1 MKNRIITMESL
12 VEFCK
17 AQKAFSFSAQ
27 EVGHPL
33 VVSTYGKLEYSSE
46 NDDGLMKVH
55 LKACHTELNRN
66 GSHITD
72 EDMTR
77 ALPSLANKPILAEII
92 TDENGVADFGTHAIE
107 EIETEDG
114 QKKLYY
120 IEHPVGIMPESCG
133 AHLVYDKD
141 EEKNYVH
148 ADGYV
153 FTLYGNESAEILKR
167 RNGVDCS
174 VELEIYEFAWDGKNN
189 WLSLKDFIFNGI
201 TLLGAEYAPGMKG
214 ARCELSDFSHYA
226 SQDYSKELNE
236 MNARLSELEP
246 RFNKNLKEGG
256 NQVDKLNEL
265 LAQYN
270 KTLEDLD
277 FEYEGLSDEEL
288 EAKFAEVFG
297 ENNTTPSNDNESEDS
312 PKKDTS
318 EGIENAEST
327 DTSANTEEFDGS
339 DEGDEDAE
347 GAEDDEGND
356 SDESERTIPIGQV
369 DDDDSVDT
377 KKNSEFALSLQE
389 KIKALQNL
397 VSITYE
403 EADDEWYCTIV
414 YDSYLIMIGYWNGQ
428 AYKQN
433 YKEENGEFTLTG
445 DRVRV
450 YEQYLT
456 QEEIDALESMK
467 SEFSA
472 LKEFKS
478 NVEKADFEAKK
489 NELIE
494 DSRFDSIRETEE
506 FKKVIS
512 ETEKYTLEELET
524 QFKLIFADIEL
535 ANRNF
540 EQKPISKQTSGKMFR
555 LPSKGGNPIES
566 KYGGIFSE

>member
-17 AQKAFSFSAQ
+17 TQKAFSFSAQ
-27 EVGHPL
+27 KVGHPL

-46 NDDGLMKVH
+46 DDDGLMKVH

-66 GSHITD
+66 GSYIAD

-77 ALPSLANKPILAEII
+77 ALSSLANKPILAEIVF
-92 TDENGVADFGTHAIE
+92 DENKEADFGTHAIE

-133 AHLVYDKD
+133 AHLVYDD
-141 EEKNYVH
+141 AEEKNFVH

-153 FTLYGNESAEILKR
+153 FTLYGNESADILKR

-189 WLSLKDFIFNGI
+189 WLSLKDFIFNGV
-201 TLLGAEYAPGMKG
+201 TLLGAKYAPGMKG
-214 ARCELSDFSHYA
+214 ARCELSDFSNYT

-236 MNARLSELEP
+236 MKARLFALES
-246 RFNKNLKEGG
+246 RFNKNSKEGG

-288 EAKFAEVFG
+288 EAKFAEVFADD
-297 ENNTTPSNDNESEDS
+297 NNDTPSNDNESSDNSNEGDNAE
-312 PKKDTS
+312 PTS
-318 EGIENAEST
+318 EGGEGGESDNSD
-327 DTSANTEEFDGS
+327 DTN
-339 DEGDEDAE
+339 EGD
-347 GAEDDEGND
+347 
-356 SDESERTIPIGQV
+356 RTIPIGQV
-369 DDDDSVDT
+369 DDDDSTGT

-389 KIKALQNL
+389 KINALQNL
-397 VSITYE
+397 VAITYE
-403 EADDEWYCTIV
+403 EADNEWYCTIV
-414 YDSYLIMIGYWNGQ
+414 YDSYLVMIGYWKGQ

-450 YEQYLT
+450 YEQFLT
-456 QEEIDALESMK
+456 QEEIDTLESMK

-512 ETEKYTLEELET
+512 EAEKYSLEELET

-540 EQKPISKQTSGKMFR
+540 EQKPISQQKSGKMFR
-555 LPSKGGNPIES
+555 LPSKGGNPVES

>member
-17 AQKAFSFSAQ
+17 TQKAFSFSAQ
-27 EVGHPL
+27 KVGHPL

-46 NDDGLMKVH
+46 DDDGLMKVH

-66 GSHITD
+66 GSYIAD

-77 ALPSLANKPILAEII
+77 ALPSLANKPILAEIVF
-92 TDENGVADFGTHAIE
+92 DENKEADFGTHAIE

-133 AHLVYDKD
+133 AHLVYDD
-141 EEKNYVH
+141 EEEKNFVH

-153 FTLYGNESAEILKR
+153 FTLYGNESADILKR

-189 WLSLKDFIFNGI
+189 WLSLKDFIFNGV
-201 TLLGAEYAPGMKG
+201 TLLGAKYAPGMKG
-214 ARCELSDFSHYA
+214 ARCELSDFSNYT

-236 MNARLSELEP
+236 MKARLFALES
-246 RFNKNLKEGG
+246 RFNKNSKEGG

-288 EAKFAEVFG
+288 EAKFAEVFADD
-297 ENNTTPSNDNESEDS
+297 NNDTPSNDNESSDNSNEGDNAE
-312 PKKDTS
+312 PTS
-318 EGIENAEST
+318 EGGEGGESDNSD
-327 DTSANTEEFDGS
+327 DTN
-339 DEGDEDAE
+339 EGD
-347 GAEDDEGND
+347 
-356 SDESERTIPIGQV
+356 RTIPIGQV
-369 DDDDSVDT
+369 DDDDSTGT

-389 KIKALQNL
+389 KINALQNL
-397 VSITYE
+397 VAITYE
-403 EADDEWYCTIV
+403 EADNEWYCTIV
-414 YDSYLIMIGYWNGQ
+414 YDSYLVMIGYWKGQ

-450 YEQYLT
+450 YEQFLT
-456 QEEIDALESMK
+456 QEEIDTLESMK
-467 SEFSA
+467 SEFSV

-512 ETEKYTLEELET
+512 EAEKYSLEELET

-540 EQKPISKQTSGKMFR
+540 EQKPISQQKSGKMFR
-555 LPSKGGNPIES
+555 LPSKGGNPVES

>member
-17 AQKAFSFSAQ
+17 TQKAFSFSAQ

-46 NDDGLMKVH
+46 DDDGLMKVH

-66 GSHITD
+66 GSYIAD

-77 ALPSLANKPILAEII
+77 ALPSLANKPILAEIVF
-92 TDENGVADFGTHAIE
+92 DENKEADFGTHAIE
-107 EIETEDG
+107 EIETDDG

-133 AHLVYDKD
+133 AHLVYDD
-141 EEKNYVH
+141 EEEKNFVH

-153 FTLYGNESAEILKR
+153 FTLYGNESADILKR

-189 WLSLKDFIFNGI
+189 WLSLKDFIFNGV
-201 TLLGAEYAPGMKG
+201 TLLGAKYAPGMKG
-214 ARCELSDFSHYA
+214 ARCELSDFSNYT

-236 MNARLSELEP
+236 MKARLFALES
-246 RFNKNLKEGG
+246 RFNKNSKEGG

-288 EAKFAEVFG
+288 EAKFAEVFADD
-297 ENNTTPSNDNESEDS
+297 NNDTPSNDNESSDNSNEGDNAE
-312 PKKDTS
+312 PTS
-318 EGIENAEST
+318 EGGEGGESDNSD
-327 DTSANTEEFDGS
+327 DTN
-339 DEGDEDAE
+339 EGD
-347 GAEDDEGND
+347 
-356 SDESERTIPIGQV
+356 RTIPIGQV
-369 DDDDSVDT
+369 DDDDSTGT

-389 KIKALQNL
+389 KINALQNL
-397 VSITYE
+397 VAITYE
-403 EADDEWYCTIV
+403 EADNEWYCTIV
-414 YDSYLIMIGYWNGQ
+414 YDSYLVMIGYWKGQ

-450 YEQYLT
+450 YEQFLT
-456 QEEIDALESMK
+456 QEEIDTLESMK

-512 ETEKYTLEELET
+512 EAEKYSLEELET

-540 EQKPISKQTSGKMFR
+540 EQKPISQQKSGKMFR
-555 LPSKGGNPIES
+555 LPSKGGNPVES

>member
-1 MKNRIITMESL
+1 
-12 VEFCK
+12 
-17 AQKAFSFSAQ
+17 
-27 EVGHPL
+27 
-33 VVSTYGKLEYSSE
+33 
-46 NDDGLMKVH
+46 MKVH

-66 GSHITD
+66 GSYIAD
-72 EDMTR
+72 EDMTK
-77 ALPSLANKPILAEII
+77 ALPSLANKPILAEIVF
-92 TDENGVADFGTHAIE
+92 DENREADFGTHAIE

-133 AHLVYDKD
+133 AHLVYDD
-141 EEKNYVH
+141 EEEKNFVH

-153 FTLYGNESAEILKR
+153 FTLYGNESADILKR

-189 WLSLKDFIFNGI
+189 WLSLKDFIFNGV
-201 TLLGAEYAPGMKG
+201 TLLGAKYAPGMKG
-214 ARCELSDFSHYA
+214 ARCELSDFSNYT

-236 MNARLSELEP
+236 MKARLFALES
-246 RFNKNLKEGG
+246 RFNKNSKEGG

-288 EAKFAEVFG
+288 EAKFAEVFADDN
-297 ENNTTPSNDNESEDS
+297 NNTPSDDDKSDDISNVGD
-312 PKKDTS
+312 
-318 EGIENAEST
+318 
-327 DTSANTEEFDGS
+327 NTEPTN
-339 DEGDEDAE
+339 EGD
-347 GAEDDEGND
+347 DDSNGG
-356 SDESERTIPIGQV
+356 ERTIPIGQV
-369 DDDDSVDT
+369 DDDDSTDS
-377 KKNSEFALSLQE
+377 KNKSEFALSLQE
-389 KIKALQNL
+389 KINALQNL
-397 VSITYE
+397 VAITYE
-403 EADDEWYCTIV
+403 EADNEWYCTVV
-414 YDSYLIMIGYWNGQ
+414 YDSYLVMIGYWTGQ
-428 AYKQN
+428 SYKQS

-450 YEQYLT
+450 YEQFLT

-472 LKEFKS
+472 LKEFKA
-478 NVEKADFEAKK
+478 NVEQADFEEKK

-494 DSRFDSIRETEE
+494 DARFDSIRETEE
-506 FKKVIS
+506 FKKVVS
-512 ETEKYTLEELET
+512 EAEKYSLEELET

-535 ANRNF
+535 ANKNF
-540 EQKPISKQTSGKMFR
+540 EQKPISKQQSGKMFR
-555 LPSKGGNPIES
+555 LPSKGRNPVES

>member
-17 AQKAFSFSAQ
+17 TQKAFSFSAQ
-27 EVGHPL
+27 KVGHPL

-46 NDDGLMKVH
+46 DDDGLMKVH

-66 GSHITD
+66 GSYIAD

-77 ALPSLANKPILAEII
+77 ALPSLANKPILAEIVF
-92 TDENGVADFGTHAIE
+92 DENKEADFGTHAIE

-133 AHLVYDKD
+133 AHLVYDD
-141 EEKNYVH
+141 EEEKNFVH

-153 FTLYGNESAEILKR
+153 FTLYGNESADILKR

-189 WLSLKDFIFNGI
+189 WLSLKDFIFNGV
-201 TLLGAEYAPGMKG
+201 TLLGAKYAPGMKG
-214 ARCELSDFSHYA
+214 ARCELSDFSNYT

-236 MNARLSELEP
+236 MKARLFALES
-246 RFNKNLKEGG
+246 RFNKNSKEGG

-288 EAKFAEVFG
+288 EAKFAEVFADD
-297 ENNTTPSNDNESEDS
+297 NNDTPSNDNESSDNSNEGDNAE
-312 PKKDTS
+312 PTS
-318 EGIENAEST
+318 EGGEGGESDNSD
-327 DTSANTEEFDGS
+327 DTN
-339 DEGDEDAE
+339 EGD
-347 GAEDDEGND
+347 
-356 SDESERTIPIGQV
+356 RTIPIGQV
-369 DDDDSVDT
+369 DDDDSTGT

-389 KIKALQNL
+389 KINALQNL
-397 VSITYE
+397 VAITYE
-403 EADDEWYCTIV
+403 EADNEWYCTIV
-414 YDSYLIMIGYWNGQ
+414 YDSYLVMIGYWKGQ

-450 YEQYLT
+450 YEQFLT
-456 QEEIDALESMK
+456 QEEIDTLESMK

-512 ETEKYTLEELET
+512 EAEKYSLEELET

-540 EQKPISKQTSGKMFR
+540 EQKPISQQKSGKMFR
-555 LPSKGGNPIES
+555 LPSKGGNPVES